1 MKSAL
6 PSAIGK
12 TTKKQHIM
20 NYKWNYQ
27 APTEQ
32 KNAEADALAQ
42 GTGFNPALCH
52 LLIDRGI
59 RTVQEAKS
67 FFRPSLLELHDPFLM
82 DGMDAAI
89 ARINKALG
97 SKERILIYGDY
108 DVDGTTAVA
117 LVYRFLGQ
125 FTTNIDYYIPNR
137 YNDGY
142 GVSFKGVDY
151 AKETGVSL
159 VIVLDCGVKA
169 VNEIAYAK
177 ELGIDFIVCDH
188 HVQDEILPPA
198 VAILNPKLIGSNY
211 PYPHL
216 SGCGVGFK
224 LMQAFA
230 KDNGIEFSQLIPYLD
245 LVAVSI
251 ASDIV
256 PIMGENRILAYHG
269 LRQLNHNPSI
279 GLKAIIEVCGL
290 NDKEI
295 KINDII
301 FKIGPRINASGRIQT
316 GKEAVDLLTEKDY
329 AKALTLSNQ
338 INEYNEA
345 RKDLDKSMTE
355 EANQIVDSLEGL
367 ADKRSIVLYNEEW
380 HRGVIGIVASRL
392 TELFYRP
399 SVVLTKTGDIA
410 TGSARSVA
418 DFDVYK
424 AIESCR
430 ELLDNF
436 GGHPYAAGLSLK
448 AENVEE
454 FARRFEEYVA
464 ENIHPT
470 QTDAII
476 HIDEEIAF
484 KDISM
489 RLYNDLKRFEPFGP
503 DNQKPIFCTRHVFD
517 FGTSKVVGR
526 NQEHIKL
533 ELVDNS
539 SSHVMNGIAFGQSSQ
554 ARYIKSKQAF
564 DICYTIEENSH
575 KRGEIQLQI
584 ESIKPYTES

>member
-1 MKSAL
+1 
-6 PSAIGK
+6 
-12 TTKKQHIM
+12 M

-27 APTEQ
+27 PPTEQ
-32 KNAEADALAQ
+32 ETLKADTLSQ
-42 GTGFNPALCH
+42 ETGINPKLCQ
-52 LLIDRGI
+52 LLISRGVSTSEDVK
-59 RTVQEAKS
+59 R
-67 FFRPSLLELHDPFLM
+67 FFRPSLTDLHDPFLM
-82 DGMDAAI
+82 DGMAI
-89 ARINKALG
+89 AVDRINQALG
-97 SKERILIYGDY
+97 RKERILVYGDY

-117 LVYRFLGQ
+117 LVYRFLQQ

-142 GVSFKGVDY
+142 GVSIKGVDY
-151 AKETGVSL
+151 AKETGVKL

-169 VNEIAYAK
+169 VDEITYAK

-188 HVQDEILPPA
+188 HVQDEVLPPA

-211 PYPHL
+211 PYSHL

-269 LRQLNHNPSI
+269 LRQVNHNPST
-279 GLKAIIEVCGL
+279 GLRAIIEVCGL
-290 NDKEI
+290 KDKEI

-329 AKALTLSNQ
+329 NRALELSNQ

-345 RKDLDKSMTE
+345 RKDLDKTMTE
-355 EANQIVDSLEGL
+355 EANLIVDNLEGL
-367 ADKRSIVLYNEEW
+367 ADKRSIVLYNEDW

-399 SVVLTKTGDIA
+399 SVVLTRTNDIA

-430 ELLDNF
+430 DLLENF

-448 AENVEE
+448 VENIEE
-454 FARRFEEYVA
+454 FTRRFEEYVS
-464 ENIHPT
+464 EHIQPT
-470 QTDAII
+470 QTDAVIN
-476 HIDEEIAF
+476 IDEELAF

-489 RLYNDLKRFEPFGP
+489 KLFNDLKRFEPYGP
-503 DNQKPIFCTRHVFD
+503 DNMKPIFCTRNVYD
-517 FGTSKVVGR
+517 FGTSRVVGR

-533 ELVDNS
+533 ELVDNNS
-539 SSHVMNGIAFGQSSQ
+539 SRVMNGIAFGQSSQ

-564 DICYTIEENSH
+564 DICYTIEENTH
-575 KRGEIQLQI
+575 KRNEVQLQI
-584 ESIKPYTES
+584 ESIKPRIED

>member
-1 MKSAL
+1 
-6 PSAIGK
+6 
-12 TTKKQHIM
+12 M

-27 APTEQ
+27 APTDQ
-32 KNAEADALAQ
+32 KIAEADALAKE
-42 GTGFNPALCH
+42 TGFNPAICH

-59 RTVQEAKS
+59 RTTQEAKS
-67 FFRPSLLELHDPFLM
+67 FFRPNLQELHDPFLM
-82 DGMDAAI
+82 DGMDVAI

-97 SKERILIYGDY
+97 RKERILVYGDY

-430 ELLDNF
+430 DLLDNF

-539 SSHVMNGIAFGQSSQ
+539 SNHVMNGIAFGQSSQ

>member
-1 MKSAL
+1 
-6 PSAIGK
+6 
-12 TTKKQHIM
+12 M

-27 APTEQ
+27 PPTNGEC
-32 KNAEADALAQ
+32 AEAELLADEL
-42 GTGFNPALCH
+42 GISPVLCR
-52 LLIDRGI
+52 LLRKRGV
-59 RTVQEAKS
+59 RTAAEAKK
-67 FFRPSLLELHDPFLM
+67 FFRPSLLDLHDPFLM
-82 DGMDAAI
+82 DGMEAAVK
-89 ARINKALG
+89 RINKALG
-97 SKERILIYGDY
+97 RKERILVYGDY

-117 LVYRFLGQ
+117 LVYRFLQQ
-125 FTTNIDYYIPNR
+125 FTTNIAYYIPDR
-137 YNDGY
+137 DNDGY

-169 VNEIAYAK
+169 VDEIAYAK
-177 ELGIDFIVCDH
+177 TLGIDFIICDH
-188 HVQDEILPPA
+188 HVQGEVLPPA
-198 VAILNPKLIGSNY
+198 VAILNPKLVGSTY

-269 LRQLNHNPSI
+269 LRQINHNPST

-290 NDKEI
+290 KDKEI
-295 KINDII
+295 KMGDII

-316 GKEAVDLLTEKDY
+316 GQEAVDLLTEKDY
-329 AKALTLSNQ
+329 RKALAISNQ

-355 EANQIVDSLEGL
+355 EANRIVDNLEGL
-367 ADKRSIVLYNEEW
+367 ADKRSIVLYNEDW

-399 SVVLTKTGDIA
+399 SVVLTKTNDIA

-430 ELLDNF
+430 DLLDNF

-448 AENVEE
+448 VENVEE
-454 FARRFEEYVA
+454 FARRFEEYVS
-464 ENIHPT
+464 ENIQPT
-470 QTDAII
+470 QTEANIY
-476 HIDEEIAF
+476 IDEELAF
-484 KDISM
+484 KDINYK
-489 RLYNDLKRFEPFGP
+489 LYNDLKRFEPFGP
-503 DNQKPIFCTRHVFD
+503 DNLKPVFCTHHVYD
-517 FGTSKVVGR
+517 FGTSRVVGR

-533 ELVDNS
+533 ELVDDRTAD
-539 SSHVMNGIAFGQSSQ
+539 VVNGIAFGQSSQ

-564 DICYTIEENSH
+564 DICYTIEENTH
-575 KRGEIQLQI
+575 KRGEVQLFI
-584 ESIKPYTES
+584 ESIRPNTHEE

>member
-1 MKSAL
+1 
-6 PSAIGK
+6 
-12 TTKKQHIM
+12 M

-27 APTEQ
+27 PPTEQ
-32 KNAEADALAQ
+32 ETLKADTLSQ
-42 GTGFNPALCH
+42 ETGINPKLCQ
-52 LLIDRGI
+52 LLISRGVSTSEDVK
-59 RTVQEAKS
+59 R
-67 FFRPSLLELHDPFLM
+67 FFRPSLTDLHDPFLM
-82 DGMDAAI
+82 DGMAI
-89 ARINKALG
+89 AVDRINQALG
-97 SKERILIYGDY
+97 RKERILVYGDY

-117 LVYRFLGQ
+117 LVYRFLQQ

-142 GVSFKGVDY
+142 GVSIKGVDY
-151 AKETGVSL
+151 AKETGVKL

-169 VNEIAYAK
+169 VDEITYAK

-188 HVQDEILPPA
+188 HVQDEVLPPA

-211 PYPHL
+211 PYSHL

-269 LRQLNHNPSI
+269 LRQINHNPST
-279 GLKAIIEVCGL
+279 GLRAIIEVCGL
-290 NDKEI
+290 KDKEI

-329 AKALTLSNQ
+329 NRALELSNQ

-345 RKDLDKSMTE
+345 RKDLDKTMTE
-355 EANQIVDSLEGL
+355 EANLIVDNLEGL
-367 ADKRSIVLYNEEW
+367 ADKRSIVLYNEDW

-399 SVVLTKTGDIA
+399 SVVLTKTNDIA

-430 ELLDNF
+430 DLLENF

-448 AENVEE
+448 VENIEE
-454 FARRFEEYVA
+454 FTRRFEEYVS
-464 ENIHPT
+464 EHIQPT
-470 QTDAII
+470 QTDAVIN
-476 HIDEEIAF
+476 IDEELAF

-489 RLYNDLKRFEPFGP
+489 KLFNDLKRFEPYGP
-503 DNQKPIFCTRHVFD
+503 DNMKPIFCTRNVYD
-517 FGTSKVVGR
+517 FGTSRVVGR

-533 ELVDNS
+533 ELVDNNS
-539 SSHVMNGIAFGQSSQ
+539 SRVMNGIAFGQSSQ

-564 DICYTIEENSH
+564 DICYTIEENTH
-575 KRGEIQLQI
+575 KRNEVQLQI
-584 ESIKPYTES
+584 ESIKPRIED

>member
-1 MKSAL
+1 
-6 PSAIGK
+6 
-12 TTKKQHIM
+12 M

-27 APTEQ
+27 PPTEQ
-32 KNAEADALAQ
+32 ETLKADTLSQ
-42 GTGFNPALCH
+42 ETGINPKLCQ
-52 LLIDRGI
+52 LLISRGVSTSEDVK
-59 RTVQEAKS
+59 R
-67 FFRPSLLELHDPFLM
+67 FFRPSLTDLHDPFLM
-82 DGMDAAI
+82 DGMAI
-89 ARINKALG
+89 AVDRINQALG
-97 SKERILIYGDY
+97 RKERILVYGDY

-117 LVYRFLGQ
+117 LVYRFLQQ

-142 GVSFKGVDY
+142 GVSIKGVDY
-151 AKETGVSL
+151 AKETGVKL

-169 VNEIAYAK
+169 VDEITYAK

-188 HVQDEILPPA
+188 HVQDEVLPPA

-211 PYPHL
+211 PYSHL

-269 LRQLNHNPSI
+269 LRQINHNPST
-279 GLKAIIEVCGL
+279 GLRAIIEVCGL
-290 NDKEI
+290 KDKEI

-329 AKALTLSNQ
+329 NRALELSNQ

-345 RKDLDKSMTE
+345 RKDLDKTMTE
-355 EANQIVDSLEGL
+355 EANLIVDNLEGL
-367 ADKRSIVLYNEEW
+367 ADKRSIVLYNEDW

-399 SVVLTKTGDIA
+399 SVVLTRTNDIA

-430 ELLDNF
+430 DLLENF

-448 AENVEE
+448 VENIEE
-454 FARRFEEYVA
+454 FTRRFEEYVS
-464 ENIHPT
+464 EHIQPT
-470 QTDAII
+470 QTDAVIN
-476 HIDEEIAF
+476 IDEELAF

-489 RLYNDLKRFEPFGP
+489 KLFNDLKRFEPYGP
-503 DNQKPIFCTRHVFD
+503 DNMKPIFCTRNVYD
-517 FGTSKVVGR
+517 FGTSRVVGR

-533 ELVDNS
+533 ELVDNNS
-539 SSHVMNGIAFGQSSQ
+539 SRVMNGIAFGQSSQ

-564 DICYTIEENSH
+564 DICYTIEENTH
-575 KRGEIQLQI
+575 KRNEVQLQI
-584 ESIKPYTES
+584 ESIKPRIED

>member
-1 MKSAL
+1 
-6 PSAIGK
+6 
-12 TTKKQHIM
+12 M

-27 APTEQ
+27 PPTQ
-32 KNAEADALAQ
+32 QDCIDAEVLSEEI
-42 GTGFNPALCH
+42 GISPVLCR
-52 LLIDRGI
+52 LLQERGI
-59 RTVQEAKS
+59 RTAAEAKK
-67 FFRPSLLELHDPFLM
+67 FFRPSLLDLHDPFLM
-82 DGMDAAI
+82 DGMEAAVR
-89 ARINKALG
+89 RINKALG
-97 SKERILIYGDY
+97 RKERILVYGDY

-117 LVYRFLGQ
+117 LVYRFLQQ
-125 FTTNIDYYIPNR
+125 FTTNIDYYIPDR
-137 YNDGY
+137 DNDGY
-142 GVSFKGVDY
+142 GVSFQGVDY
-151 AKETGVSL
+151 AKASGVTL

-169 VNEIAYAK
+169 VDEIAYAK
-177 ELGIDFIVCDH
+177 TLGIDFIVCDH
-188 HVQDEILPPA
+188 HVQDEVLPPA
-198 VAILNPKLIGSNY
+198 VAILNPKLRESSY

-269 LRQLNHNPSI
+269 LRQINNNPST

-290 NDKEI
+290 KDKEI
-295 KINDII
+295 KLNDII

-316 GKEAVDLLTEKDY
+316 GREAVDLLTEKNY
-329 AKALTLSNQ
+329 RKALNMSNQ

-355 EANQIVDSLEGL
+355 EANRIVDNLEGL
-367 ADKRSIVLYNEEW
+367 ADKRSIVLYNEDW

-399 SVVLTKTGDIA
+399 SVVLTKTNDMA

-424 AIESCR
+424 AVDSCR
-430 ELLDNF
+430 DLLENF

-448 AENVEE
+448 VENVEE

-464 ENIHPT
+464 ENIQPT
-470 QTDAII
+470 QTEANIY
-476 HIDEEIAF
+476 IDEELTF
-484 KDISM
+484 SDCTMK
-489 RLYNDLKRFEPFGP
+489 LYNDLKRFEPFGP
-503 DNQKPIFCTRHVFD
+503 DNPKPIFCTRHVYD
-517 FGTSKVVGR
+517 FGTSRVVGR

-533 ELVDNS
+533 ELVDNK
-539 SSHVMNGIAFGQSSQ
+539 SHNVINGIAFGQSSQ

-575 KRGEIQLQI
+575 KRNEIQLFI
-584 ESIKPYTES
+584 ESIKPSTDEE

>member
-1 MKSAL
+1 
-6 PSAIGK
+6 
-12 TTKKQHIM
+12 M

-27 APTEQ
+27 PSTEQ
-32 KNAEADALAQ
+32 ELADAERLSEEIGISPVLCRLLQRRGVQTAAEA
-42 GTGFNPALCH
+42 
-52 LLIDRGI
+52 
-59 RTVQEAKS
+59 KK
-67 FFRPSLLELHDPFLM
+67 FFRPSLLDLHDPFLM

-89 ARINKALG
+89 KRINKALG
-97 SKERILIYGDY
+97 RKERILVYGDY

-117 LVYRFLGQ
+117 LVYRFLQQ

-142 GVSFKGVDY
+142 GVSFAGVDY

-169 VNEIAYAK
+169 VDEIAYAK
-177 ELGIDFIVCDH
+177 TLGIDFIVCDH
-188 HVQDEILPPA
+188 VQDEVLPPA
-198 VAILNPKLIGSNY
+198 VAILNPKLNDSKY

-269 LRQLNHNPSI
+269 LRQINHNPST

-290 NDKEI
+290 KDKEI
-295 KINDII
+295 KLNDII

-316 GKEAVDLLTEKDY
+316 GQEAVDLLTEKDY
-329 AKALTLSNQ
+329 SKALAISNQ

-345 RKDLDKSMTE
+345 RKDLDKNMTE
-355 EANQIVDSLEGL
+355 EANTIVDNLEGL
-367 ADKRSIVLYNEEW
+367 ADKRSIVLYNEDW

-399 SVVLTKTGDIA
+399 SVVLTKTNDIA

-430 ELLDNF
+430 DLLDNF

-448 AENVEE
+448 VENIEE
-454 FARRFEEYVA
+454 FTRRFEEYVS
-464 ENIHPT
+464 ENIQPT
-470 QTDAII
+470 QTEANIY
-476 HIDEEIAF
+476 IDEELKF
-484 KDISM
+484 KEINYK
-489 RLYNDLKRFEPFGP
+489 LYNDLKRFEPFGP
-503 DNQKPIFCTRHVFD
+503 DNLKPVFCSHHVYD
-517 FGTSKVVGR
+517 FGTSRVVGR

-533 ELVDNS
+533 ELVDNYTTN
-539 SSHVMNGIAFGQSSQ
+539 VVNGIAFGQSSQ
-554 ARYIKSKQAF
+554 ARYIKSKHAF
-564 DICYTIEENSH
+564 DICYTVEENSH
-575 KRGEIQLQI
+575 KRGEVQLFI
-584 ESIKPYTES
+584 ESIRPNKPLE

>member
-1 MKSAL
+1 
-6 PSAIGK
+6 
-12 TTKKQHIM
+12 M
-20 NYKWNYQ
+20 NCKWNYQ
-27 APTEQ
+27 PPTEQ
-32 KNAEADALAQ
+32 ECAEAEKLSEEI
-42 GTGFNPALCH
+42 GISPVLCR
-52 LLIDRGI
+52 LLHKRGV
-59 RTVQEAKS
+59 RTAAEAKK
-67 FFRPSLLELHDPFLM
+67 FFRPSLLDLHDPFLM
-82 DGMDAAI
+82 DGMDAAVN
-89 ARINKALG
+89 RINKALG
-97 SKERILIYGDY
+97 RKERILVYGDY

-117 LVYRFLGQ
+117 LVYRFLQQ

-169 VNEIAYAK
+169 VDEIAYAK
-177 ELGIDFIVCDH
+177 SLGIDFIVCDH
-188 HVQDEILPPA
+188 HVQDEVLPPA
-198 VAILNPKLIGSNY
+198 VAILNPKLIGSKY

-269 LRQLNHNPSI
+269 LRQINHNPSI
-279 GLKAIIEVCGL
+279 GLRAIIEVCGL
-290 NDKEI
+290 KDKEI

-316 GKEAVDLLTEKDY
+316 GQEAVDLLTEKDY
-329 AKALTLSNQ
+329 TKALAISNQ

-355 EANQIVDSLEGL
+355 EANLIVDNLEGL
-367 ADKRSIVLYNEEW
+367 ADKRSIVLYNEDW

-399 SVVLTKTGDIA
+399 SVVLTKTNDIA

-430 ELLDNF
+430 DLLDNF

-448 AENVEE
+448 VEHIEE
-454 FARRFEEYVA
+454 FTRRFEEYVS
-464 ENIHPT
+464 ENIQST
-470 QTDAII
+470 QTEANIY
-476 HIDEEIAF
+476 IDEELAF
-484 KDISM
+484 KDINYK
-489 RLYNDLKRFEPFGP
+489 LYNDLKRFEPFGP
-503 DNQKPIFCTRHVFD
+503 DNLKPMFCTHHAYD
-517 FGTSKVVGR
+517 FGTSRVVGR

-533 ELVDNS
+533 ELIDNQTAN
-539 SSHVMNGIAFGQSSQ
+539 VVNGIAFGQSSQ

-564 DICYTIEENSH
+564 DICYTVEENTH
-575 KRGEIQLQI
+575 KRGEVQLLI
-584 ESIKPYTES
+584 ENIRPYTHEE